1 MSVQRALEQEMA
13 KAKEKEQQQLMKSE
27 RMQKNKLTLN
37 RQKYMEV
44 DINTDQNV
52 ILTQNSKNIKCSIL

>member
-1 MSVQRALEQEMA
+1 
-13 KAKEKEQQQLMKSE
+13 MKSE